1 MEMYYV
7 SKPSGDG
14 YSAKS
19 RKYLNRKEKKKKK
32 YLNSRYFVKKEKRQ
46 KITRMWW

>member
-19 RKYLNRKEKKKKK
+19 RKYLNRKEKKEI
-32 YLNSRYFVKKEKRQ
+32 FEQQIFCKKEKRQ